1 MNVMV
6 GIVAVAKFHRLG
18 DYHAHN
24 MRFVEAA
31 LLVNDSSL

>member
-18 DYHAHN
+18 DHRASN